1 MLSQGMDNLERP
13 IGIFDSGIGGLTVAR
28 HIMEVLPDEKIIY
41 FGDTARV
48 PYGNKSRETI
58 ERFAREDIEFL
69 MNFDVKAIVAAC
81 FTVSSNALERI
92 KGDYSIPIIGMIE
105 PGVQEVHEAGNLRRI
120 GVIGTTATIESKAY
134 ENALKRKLDVEIYA
148 YSCPLFVPLAEEGW
162 IEHPATY
169 MIAEEYLRPMKENRV
184 EAVILGCTHY
194 PILKG
199 VIQKVMGEDVLLLE
213 PGLQAG
219 MILREYLED
228 EDLLSCN
235 NGGIEIYLSD
245 IPRKFN
251 EIIERFLGGMR
262 ERVLGIEKVRPF
274 QSPCR

>member
-1 MLSQGMDNLERP
+1 MDNLERP

-92 KGDYSIPIIGMIE
+92 KGDYSIPIIGMID
-105 PGVQEVHEAGNLRRI
+105 PGVQEVLEAGNLSRI

-213 PGLQAG
+213 PGLHAG
-219 MILREYLED
+219 MMLRKYLE
-228 EDLLSCN
+228 EKDLLSSN

-251 EIIERFLGGMR
+251 EIIDRFLGGKR
-262 ERVLGIEKVRPF
+262 ERVLGIEKVSPF